1 MKKVLLA
8 AVAFTALSAS
18 PALATV
24 PGASYT
30 FSGSVSALCS
40 IAGHSGAVDFG
51 ALTDGSGGYTGNGS
65 SEDATDDNAYCNQ
78 ANTSAS
84 ITHTNLFTSND
95 AGTGFTNVIPM
106 SASLSTTEGGSLD
119 DSTNATGT
127 GTSTGSSG
135 TIGAFTGL
143 KVTATLG
150 SIGTDKLVAG
160 SYGGT
165 ITVTLTPSS

>member
-1 MKKVLLA
+1 MKRILMTA
-8 AVAFTALSAS
+8 AALTALSAA
-18 PALATV
+18 PAFATT
-24 PGASYT
+24 PGAQYT
-30 FSGSVSALCS
+30 FSGSVDALCT
-40 IAGHSGAVDFG
+40 IAGHSGAVAFG
-51 ALTDGSGGYTGNGS
+51 ALTNGSGAYTGNGA

-78 ANTSAS
+78 ANTQAT

-95 AGTGFTNVIPM
+95 ASIGFTNVIPM
-106 SASLSTTEGGSLD
+106 DASLSTTEGGSLD
-119 DSTNATGT
+119 DSTDATGT
-127 GTSTGSSG
+127 GTSAGSSG

-160 SYGGT
+160 TYGGT